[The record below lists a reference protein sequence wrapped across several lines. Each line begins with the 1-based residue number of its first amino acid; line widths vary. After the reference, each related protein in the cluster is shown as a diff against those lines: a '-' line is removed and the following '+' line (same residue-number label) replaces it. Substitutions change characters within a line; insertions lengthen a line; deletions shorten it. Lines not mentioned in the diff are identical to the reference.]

1 MTCHAWGIPATTGSK
16 AKEKGHW
23 LTCEKSTNDPVEK
36 VEGVDLSKCKVIEQS
51 EIEDGLKITFYEQ
64 EDGGSLLNL
73 EWEEGTKWD
82 YLNEADFPAAFSR
95 MLGELLGEDEWK
107 ELMEGMAVVPVDEW
121 REIEEKLGKETVMEV
136 CGSKQGSSG
145 DDGSG
150 QVG

>member
-1 MTCHAWGIPATTGSK
+1 M
-16 AKEKGHW
+16 
-23 LTCEKSTNDPVEK
+23 EK

-82 YLNEADFPAAFSR
+82 YLNEVDFTAAFNR
-95 MLGELLGEDEWK
+95 MLVELLGEDEWE
-107 ELMEGMAVVPVDEW
+107 ELMEGMAVVPVEEW
-121 REIEEKLGKETVMEV
+121 RGIEEKLGKETVMEV
-136 CGSKQGSSG
+136 CGVRRESSG

-150 QVG
+150 QDG